1 MGEVA
6 PLTMESKKAPGLYL
20 AGELLNL
27 DGDCGGYNLHWAWA
41 TGLAAGQAAGK
52 RKGKGKC

>member
-1 MGEVA
+1 
-6 PLTMESKKAPGLYL
+6 MESKKAPGLYL

-41 TGLAAGQAAGK
+41 TGLVAGQAAGK